1 LPDEE
6 RSAILERCA
15 SRWASPVGK
24 LNLAHIILRFP
35 SQNGA
40 FTRVAL
46 SAIEG
51 LFDEEGKSG
60 FDLFKALLDFTYDRF
75 SLWKEVQDWKPPLKL
90 AMIWAHAVR
99 LYDVFHSVSGPT
111 AADEVAKAFE
121 AYNRERGSINIMRRQ
136 TSLWNDALHPRR
148 FSKAVFLTHGV
159 ASVLAGANVAES
171 DNLRVRELILSASS
185 ASPEN
190 SNLAP
195 LLCDYT
201 RGSNWTN
208 SYLGGNHEAI
218 SRIIGDDAADHLA
231 PSRLE
236 GIALE
241 AIRNL
246 KDGETDRHWF
256 TLEILPMEL
265 PFRPEASSQLNA
277 LIERTDYLA
286 LFEQDQREALSA
298 LRVAI
303 NQAYYTN
310 DEKLRDR
317 IEEALFSCMK
327 WAFRDRD
334 GSPVSPAESGDPS
347 GKQAQGLTDI
357 AFRLALR
364 ESDQRA
370 TVANFS
376 RLMVSFIRA
385 CPSASAYFDA
395 GLPQFLRPLPAEGLQ
410 EMWPFWLTVRA
421 S

>member
-1 LPDEE
+1 
-6 RSAILERCA
+6 
-15 SRWASPVGK
+15 
-24 LNLAHIILRFP
+24 
-35 SQNGA
+35 
-40 FTRVAL
+40 
-46 SAIEG
+46 
-51 LFDEEGKSG
+51 
-60 FDLFKALLDFTYDRF
+60 
-75 SLWKEVQDWKPPLKL
+75 
-90 AMIWAHAVR
+90 
-99 LYDVFHSVSGPT
+99 
-111 AADEVAKAFE
+111 
-121 AYNRERGSINIMRRQ
+121 
-136 TSLWNDALHPRR
+136 
-148 FSKAVFLTHGV
+148 
-159 ASVLAGANVAES
+159 
-171 DNLRVRELILSASS
+171 
-185 ASPEN
+185 
-190 SNLAP
+190 
-195 LLCDYT
+195 
-201 RGSNWTN
+201 
-208 SYLGGNHEAI
+208 
-218 SRIIGDDAADHLA
+218 
-231 PSRLE
+231 
-236 GIALE
+236 
-241 AIRNL
+241 
-246 KDGETDRHWF
+246 
-256 TLEILPMEL
+256 MEL